1 MKKSYLMMAAAATMF
16 AACTQAD
23 FVNDIPA
30 SAPKAIDFKSPF
42 IGKST
47 RAENSSSNYT
57 LGFSSHHRN
66 FKVWGYKNVSKD
78 PVFDGKV
85 VNVTLG
91 GGAGSEIYQYDGLV
105 YWDES
110 ATNYHFYAAAP
121 AGHNWVF
128 NAPTS
133 KDEQDKGS
141 FDTEVSL
148 QTVSVHNDKGSHLTA
163 LGDAEDLLI
172 AAPCQPTIGETV
184 GLEFVHIL
192 SRLNI
197 IISKKSGMKE
207 EVRSY
212 EVSVKNIQKEGR
224 FNEAAAAANP
234 AGSYARWTTT
244 GADGI
249 YQAKNDDGALVQEGV
264 ERHVI
269 QTLVIPQ
276 AVSSEGIAL
285 NGSDIT
291 INSEPYLYVRYGVA
305 NGKDD
310 GGNTTFEIFEKYYN
324 LAQIFG
330 VTVGSTLSFNEGWE
344 NTLTLTIGPAT
355 IDFKASVATWATYT
369 KKENSLGGNNQTQN

>member
-23 FVNDIPA
+23 FVNDIPT

-57 LGFSSHHRN
+57 LKFSDHHKD
-66 FKVWGYKNVSKD
+66 FKVWGYKDVSTT
-78 PVFDGKV
+78 PVFDGKQ

-91 GGAGSEIYQYDGLV
+91 TGAGSEIYQYDGLV

-110 ATNYHFYAAAP
+110 ATNYEFYAAAP
-121 AGHNWVF
+121 AKHDWVF
-128 NAPTS
+128 NVPTN
-133 KDEQDKGS
+133 DAQDNGY
-141 FDTEVSL
+141 FTTTVSL
-148 QTVSVHNDKGSHLTA
+148 NDVKIHNDQGAHMTA
-163 LGDAEDLLI
+163 LGDAQDLLI
-172 AAPCQPTIGETV
+172 AAPTNVTIGETV
-184 GLEFVHIL
+184 GLEFIHIL

-212 EVSVKNIQKEGR
+212 EVAVRNIPKAGS
-224 FNEAAAAANP
+224 FNENAAANKE
-234 AGSYARWTTT
+234 GSYARWTTSGELGEYKAT
-244 GADGI
+244 NG
-249 YQAKNDDGALVQEGV
+249 QGALVQEGV

-269 QTLVIPQ
+269 QTLVVPQ
-276 AVSSEGIAL
+276 GVTNESFSI
-285 NGSDIT
+285 NGSDADED
-291 INSEPYLYVRYGVA
+291 SKPYLYVKYGVA
-305 NGKDD
+305 NATDVN
-310 GGNTTFEIFEKYYN
+310 GNATSFEIFEKYYN

-330 VTVGSTLSFNEGWE
+330 VTTAGDELPFNEGWE

-355 IDFKASVATWATYT
+355 IDFKAAVATWATMVD
-369 KKENSLGGNNQTQN
+369 KENSLNNPN